1 MIPVWLLPININVNA
16 CMVPDSH
23 WLSRGL
29 RTQPSALRR
38 PAVLWRNLRALPR
51 HTTRAT
57 SQMLF
62 GKPCLHLFGAAFFGK
77 QAAARGICVLRPR
90 CACGAVGVKASLAPR
105 SGSSCRYRVASVW
118 RFSGFAAAVGA
129 AELCGSAARAGD
141 EQRSTRSGPPSA
153 TCGSHGEGVVS
164 VATKAGQRHNLSCSV
179 PGKFC
184 IHFFPRLERGLHV
197 V

>member
-1 MIPVWLLPININVNA
+1 MPVWLLPMNIRVNA
-16 CMVPDSH
+16 CMVPESH

-62 GKPCLHLFGAAFFGK
+62 GKPCLHLLGAFFFGK

-90 CACGAVGVKASLAPR
+90 CACGAVGVRASLAPL
-105 SGSSCRYRVASVW
+105 SGRAAGIEWPQSGDSLSQPVAATAKAWCLWQRKLAKGITCHAPSQGSFASTFFQRWKEGFMLFEVEVAFIVQPGLVPK
-118 RFSGFAAAVGA
+118 RF
-129 AELCGSAARAGD
+129 L
-141 EQRSTRSGPPSA
+141 
-153 TCGSHGEGVVS
+153 
-164 VATKAGQRHNLSCSV
+164 
-179 PGKFC
+179 
-184 IHFFPRLERGLHV
+184 
-197 V
+197 